1 MADRSSGG
9 TTWPSPDQRR
19 ALPKPDQARK
29 GRPRPFEATRFR
41 RHREGSQVAERY
53 SRRSRVAAYR
63 ATNRSL
69 KSARRRWR
77 PLREECLHPG
87 SDNKTEVRD
96 RRSNREKTALCSTQL
111 IAIPEVVTMVHRTV
125 MVVRWRFL
133 LAGG

>member
-29 GRPRPFEATRFR
+29 GRPRPFEANRFR

-69 KSARRRWR
+69 KSARRQWR
-77 PLREECLHPG
+77 PLRKSAVIQVAIIKPRFE
-87 SDNKTEVRD
+87 TEGRIAKKRRFA
-96 RRSNREKTALCSTQL
+96 RRS
-111 IAIPEVVTMVHRTV
+111 
-125 MVVRWRFL
+125 
-133 LAGG
+133 